1 MQHASS
7 SRELR
12 GSNRKISVHSH
23 HDHPLLRQLQ
33 AAQRQARHAASVEAS
48 PVLQKVRH
56 FETDAFKDERDV
68 YVVQDHERAL
78 WGEESKVEM
87 RRNGL
92 RLLENYPKCSQ
103 EGACRNP

>member
-1 MQHASS
+1 MT
-7 SRELR
+7 
-12 GSNRKISVHSH
+12 K
-23 HDHPLLRQLQ
+23 
-33 AAQRQARHAASVEAS
+33 ARYTWLVEHRMA
-48 PVLQKVRH
+48 
-56 FETDAFKDERDV
+56 EWTADAFKDERDV

-78 WGEESKVEM
+78 WGVESKVEM

>member
-1 MQHASS
+1 MKVW
-7 SRELR
+7 
-12 GSNRKISVHSH
+12 G
-23 HDHPLLRQLQ
+23 LLANGRLYVYVLPEGESMTK
-33 AAQRQARHAASVEAS
+33 ARYTWLVEHRMA
-48 PVLQKVRH
+48 
-56 FETDAFKDERDV
+56 EWTAGAFKDERDV